1 MTNTKDTED
10 AEMAILRRRSEIAEL
25 SDDTTLQ
32 PHQAATYLGISAKK
46 LEAMRS
52 SVQPSGPPFIKL
64 VDKTS
69 KARNQSVFYKLGD
82 LRRYQDEFRVK
93 SSHEAALKTDIY
105 KFTRLAHT
113 FYAEKGT
120 GALLREIVDFH
131 DLAEREEIFL
141 RYLQGSLRVRR
152 LTLCDA
158 VHAEWSDARR
168 HSKLRDEWARIIDRE
183 LKTIRG

>member
-25 SDDTTLQ
+25 SDDTTLL

-113 FYAEKGT
+113 FYAKKGT
-120 GALLREIVDFH
+120 GALLREVADFH
-131 DLAEREEIFL
+131 DLAEREAFFLKYMQGEI
-141 RYLQGSLRVRR
+141 RVRK

-158 VHAEWSDARR
+158 VHAEWGDPSR
-168 HSKLRDEWARIIDRE
+168 HSKHRDEWARVIDRE